1 VTRVRFLP
9 VPGTVRPA
17 AAQAAQG
24 RAESPSWRYNCY
36 TVWVR
41 FHFDRRKSERLRRNL
56 KRGIGLEEALEL
68 FSHSYYQDNRSD
80 LPEQHRAI
88 GWVGER
94 LYTVIFEVREDEEG
108 EFYHL
113 VTLWKATRE
122 ERTLYEENS

>member
-1 VTRVRFLP
+1 V
-9 VPGTVRPA
+9 GS
-17 AAQAAQG
+17 G
-24 RAESPSWRYNCY
+24 S
-36 TVWVR
+36 
-41 FHFDRRKSERLRRNL
+41 K
-56 KRGIGLEEALEL
+56 KRWEL
-68 FSHSYYQDNRSD
+68 FSQPYYQDNRSD

-108 EFYHL
+108 DFYHL

>member
-1 VTRVRFLP
+1 M
-9 VPGTVRPA
+9 GS
-17 AAQAAQG
+17 G
-24 RAESPSWRYNCY
+24 S
-36 TVWVR
+36 
-41 FHFDRRKSERLRRNL
+41 K
-56 KRGIGLEEALEL
+56 KRWEL
-68 FSHSYYQDNRSD
+68 FSQPYYQDNRSD

-108 EFYHL
+108 DFYHL